1 MKWTTERCVPDDM
14 FEFPWTYTYHLMVY
28 AFAVQYCSKKDVL
41 DLACGTG
48 YGIQMMQPVCKS
60 ITGGDICE
68 ETLEYARNFNNDKV
82 ILKQIDLEKQTILE
96 VFKRKY
102 DVITSL
108 ESIEHLTNPD
118 FFIKN
123 IYNAL
128 EDDGIFILL
137 VPVKSVTAYHKVL
150 FSYNNALVCGDNIF
164 KSERIMIQRGDSFVP
179 LTVINPEV
187 SMETLDSLGTMV
199 LKIMR
204 KRNGNISG
212 NND

>member
-1 MKWTTERCVPDDM
+1 MKWTSERCVPDDM
-14 FEFPWTYTYHLMVY
+14 FEVPWTYTYHLMNY
-28 AFAVQYCSKKDVL
+28 AFVVQYCSRKDVL

-48 YGIQMMQPVCKS
+48 YGLQIMQPVCKS
-60 ITGGDICE
+60 ITGGDICL

-82 ILKQIDLEKQTILE
+82 ILKQVDLEKQTILE

-108 ESIEHLTNPD
+108 ESIEHFANPD

-123 IYNAL
+123 VYDAL

-137 VPVKSVTAYHKVL
+137 VPVRHRTPYHKIL
-150 FSYNNALVCGDNIF
+150 FNYGNALITGDKIF
-164 KSERIMIQRGDSFVP
+164 QNERIVIQRGDSFVP
-179 LTVINPEV
+179 IEVVDPEK
-187 SMETLDSLGTMV
+187 SMDQLDSTGTMV